1 MAPRRGGLAAAAA
14 TAVASPTVVGT
25 VAVMA
30 LVYYF
35 TLFVVLDHWLGLATP
50 ASAAHAAAISLA
62 NRVLRRLRVGCSC

>member
-14 TAVASPTVVGT
+14 KA

-50 ASAAHAAAISLA
+50 AGAAHAAAISLA
-62 NRVLRRLRVGCSC
+62 NRVLRRLRVRCSC